1 MKLEVRSL
9 EELEASAADV
19 INAIGARRVVALYA
33 PMGAGKTTLISA
45 LAKYLG
51 SPSITNSPTFAIVND
66 YELPNGES
74 IYHFDLYRLKSTAE
88 LIDVGCDDYFSS
100 GCYCFVE
107 WPELAEPLM
116 PNDVCDIHI
125 AVEADGTRVIEIN

>member
-1 MKLEVRSL
+1 MKIEVRSL
-9 EELEASAADV
+9 EELDSSAAEI
-19 INAIGARRVVALYA
+19 INAIGSRRVVAFYA

-45 LAKYLG
+45 LAKQLG
-51 SPSITNSPTFAIVND
+51 STSITNSPTFAIVND
-66 YELPNGES
+66 YELPNGDS
-74 IYHFDLYRLKSTAE
+74 IYHFDLYRLKSTSE

-116 PNDVCDIHI
+116 PNEVCNITI
-125 AVEADGTRVIEIN
+125 KVAADGTREIEVD